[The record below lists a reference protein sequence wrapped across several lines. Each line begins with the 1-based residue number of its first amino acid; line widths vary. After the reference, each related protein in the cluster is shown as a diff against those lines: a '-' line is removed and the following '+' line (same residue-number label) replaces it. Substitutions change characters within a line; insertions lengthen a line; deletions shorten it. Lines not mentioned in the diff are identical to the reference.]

1 MKCRHSYIGRRHFLG
16 GLVGGGTAVLGATA
30 IGPLAAYVGNAR
42 NEPVPDYLALAPAEY
57 ELQPG
62 QSRII
67 RYGPLPVLLF
77 KTTDAASP
85 LRVFLATCTHF
96 DCVVGYQPDEGCIVC
111 ACHNGR
117 FNLKGDV
124 ISGPPPAPLTAFY
137 HAFREDHLVIALEK
151 ENLEQAL
158 AQPQQAGP
166 AVD

>member
-1 MKCRHSYIGRRHFLG
+1 
-16 GLVGGGTAVLGATA
+16 VGGGAAALGATA
-30 IGPLAAYVGNAR
+30 VGPLAAYVGNAR
-42 NEPVPDYLALAPAEY
+42 EEPLPDYLWLAPAEY

-67 RYGPLPVLLF
+67 RFGPLPVLLI
-77 KTTDAASP
+77 KTADPESP
-85 LRVFLATCTHF
+85 LRIFSATCTHF

-117 FNLKGDV
+117 FDLEGKV
-124 ISGPPPAPLTAFY
+124 MSGPPPAPLTTFY
-137 HAFREDHLVIALEK
+137 HALREDHLVIALEK